1 MKFYIL
7 SPPKYN
13 KNFSS
18 ENLDKI
24 SSIIPVSFFQFRPKH
39 KSLKNRIEF
48 VRNYYPDIHEV
59 CKKKK
64 IKLIIN
70 NDFKIA
76 ELFKFDGIHLGQND
90 RSCYEAKKKFGKRF
104 IVGISCSDSKQFY
117 KNAEKQMADYVAFGP
132 VFQTITKKKKQIE
145 LDKMKQFL
153 KKLRLPFTLIGG
165 INHKNFLKLM
175 EFKPHNLAIIGSF
188 WNYGKGPISSAFLFK
203 KYLEE
208 INNNEN

>member
-13 KNFSS
+13 RHFSS
-18 ENLDKI
+18 KNLEKI

-39 KSLKNRIEF
+39 QKLKNRIEF
-48 VRNYYPDIHEV
+48 VRNYYSEISNI
-59 CKKKK
+59 CRKKN

-70 NDFKIA
+70 NDFEIA

-90 RSCYEAKKKFGKRF
+90 RSCLEAKKKFGNKF
-104 IVGISCSDSKQFY
+104 IVGVSCSSSKKFY
-117 KNAEKQMADYVAFGP
+117 ENADKQKADYVAFGP
-132 VFQTITKKKKQIE
+132 VFKTITKEKTPIN
-145 LDKMKQFL
+145 LNKMKPFL

-175 EFKPHNLAIIGSF
+175 EFNPNNLAIISSF
-188 WNYGKGPISSAFLFK
+188 WNHKEGPVNSAFLFK
-203 KYLEE
+203 KYLVEK
-208 INNNEN
+208 NYNEN

>member
-48 VRNYYPDIHEV
+48 VRNHYASISDV
-59 CKKKK
+59 CRKKK

-70 NDFKIA
+70 NDFEIA
-76 ELFKFDGIHLGQND
+76 DLFKFDGIHLGQSD
-90 RSCYEAKKKFGKRF
+90 RSCLEAKKKFGEKF
-104 IVGISCSDSKQFY
+104 IVGISCSGSRELY
-117 KNAEKQMADYVAFGP
+117 KHAKKQMADYVAFGP
-132 VFQTITKKKKQIE
+132 VFETISKKKKKIKLSE
-145 LDKMKQFL
+145 MKQFL
-153 KKLRLPFTLIGG
+153 RKLRLPFTLIGG
-165 INHKNFLKLM
+165 INHENFLKLM
-175 EFKPHNLAIIGSF
+175 AFKPYNIAIISSF
-188 WNYGKGPISSAFLFK
+188 WSHHEGPVNSASLFK
-203 KYLEE
+203 KKLMRE
-208 INNNEN
+208 NFNEN